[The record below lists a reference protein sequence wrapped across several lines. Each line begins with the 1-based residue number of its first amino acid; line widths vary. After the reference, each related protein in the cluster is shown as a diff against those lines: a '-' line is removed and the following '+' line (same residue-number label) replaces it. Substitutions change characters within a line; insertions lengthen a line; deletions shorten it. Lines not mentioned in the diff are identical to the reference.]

1 MRCGCV
7 ERRWAPVDRSL
18 QRRARRLAAEP
29 APASSVLVG
38 MRAVGHALVMLGK
51 PAMAYQ
57 RTELICIRLP
67 LLTRPRLPRMV
78 NGLSA
83 TCSASKTR
91 WFVRGLAVL
100 MVFVQLA
107 AAAAA
112 CPDYAHGQHG
122 VPQDCAPV
130 TDRHQGAGDQIC
142 ASDFVAA
149 DQAPASERT
158 VQLPDLGPPVA
169 VAALWPPAPPAQQ
182 AQPRHD
188 AAPLSPV
195 PRFLTLHR
203 LLR

>member
-1 MRCGCV
+1 MRGF
-7 ERRWAPVDRSL
+7 RS
-18 QRRARRLAAEP
+18 
-29 APASSVLVG
+29 
-38 MRAVGHALVMLGK
+38 ALVTLGGQ
-51 PAMAYQ
+51 ATAIQ
-57 RTELICIRLP
+57 RTDLICIRLA
-67 LLTRPRLPRMV
+67 LLPQPRLPRMV

-83 TCSASKTR
+83 TCGTSRTR
-91 WFVRGLAVL
+91 WFVRGLAAL

-122 VPQDCAPV
+122 VPQNCAPV
-130 TDRHQGAGDQIC
+130 ADPDGGASDQIC
-142 ASDFVAA
+142 ASDFAPA
-149 DQAPASERT
+149 NQAPASERT

-169 VAALWPPAPPAQQ
+169 VAALWPPAPSAQQ

-195 PRFLTLHR
+195 PRFLTLGR